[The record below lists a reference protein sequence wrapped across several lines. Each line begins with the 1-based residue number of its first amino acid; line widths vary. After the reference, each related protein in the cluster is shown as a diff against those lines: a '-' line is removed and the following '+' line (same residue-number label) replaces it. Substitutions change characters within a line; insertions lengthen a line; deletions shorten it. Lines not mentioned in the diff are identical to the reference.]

1 MRRTSEKG
9 AGVSNHVRVA
19 RLGDSVVTQ
28 EDRTVH
34 QPDDATDSGRD
45 QALRPIAT
53 LLADDFVR
61 DWDLVTRDVLPL
73 RRYAGARP

>member
-9 AGVSNHVRVA
+9 AGVSNQVRAA
-19 RLGDSVVTQ
+19 RLGDSVVTH

-34 QPDDATDSGRD
+34 QPTDSGRD

-53 LLADDFVR
+53 LLADDFAR